1 MASAISD
8 EEKVCE
14 PRQTGRVNAIH
25 RQGWTKQISERV
37 GQLFRLLCCDGILTL
52 NSKLI

>member
-14 PRQTGRVNAIH
+14 PRQSGRVNAIH
-25 RQGWTKQISERV
+25 RQGWTKQVSGTV
-37 GQLFRLLCCDGILTL
+37 AQLLRLVSCDGLYGLRT
-52 NSKLI
+52 